1 MLFWRKKKEVDYAK
15 LYNLTPEEKEEFQ
28 VRIGTRISEG
38 LTEEQLAEFDSITQP
53 EKAKVFL
60 QKYVPNYAEI
70 VAEERE
76 RILNERMK

>member
-15 LYNLTPEEKEEFQ
+15 LYNLTPEEKEELQ

-53 EKAKVFL
+53 EKAKEFL
-60 QKYVPNYAEI
+60 HKYVPNYAEI